1 MPNFFAQSELDAIK
15 LDAYSSEDKSPEA
28 HTAMFLDLMEMVDAM
43 QSHLTPEE
51 HARRMW
57 VADQLD
63 PRPDPWWRNV
73 RKAALAEYQCQT
85 SSM

>member
-1 MPNFFAQSELDAIK
+1 MLNFFPQSELETIK
-15 LDAYSSEDKSPEA
+15 RDAYSSESKTPEER
-28 HTAMFLDLMEMVDAM
+28 TAMFLDLMEMVDAI

-63 PRPDPWWRNV
+63 PRPNPWWRNF
-73 RKAALAEYQCQT
+73 RKEALAEYQANHPD
-85 SSM
+85 